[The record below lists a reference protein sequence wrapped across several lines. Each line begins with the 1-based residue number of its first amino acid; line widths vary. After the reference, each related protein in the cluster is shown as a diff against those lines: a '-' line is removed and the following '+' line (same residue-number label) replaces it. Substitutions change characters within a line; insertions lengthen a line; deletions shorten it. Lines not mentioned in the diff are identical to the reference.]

1 MSYVDID
8 LTPMS
13 GETVRQIRTAYGLTT
28 RDMAGLIG
36 VPQSTWSKWEHN
48 YAPGPW
54 AFLLRE
60 FEDEA
65 VEDIAPV
72 DVDPSAVEELVEF
85 HGGRRQMAEA
95 IGVSISTPGKWCHNG
110 CQGMNG
116 WGRILVMLIEIYG
129 LTSAEVAV

>member
-1 MSYVDID
+1 MNHVNID

-13 GETVRQIRTAYGLTT
+13 AETARQLRASYGLTT
-28 RDMAGLIG
+28 RDMAGLVG

-48 YAPGPW
+48 YVPGPW
-54 AFLLRE
+54 AFLFRE

-72 DVDPSAVEELVEF
+72 DVDPSLVEALVDF

-95 IGVSISTPGKWCHNG
+95 IGVNIGTPGRWCKWAWDRQWEMEG
-110 CQGMNG
+110 DP
-116 WGRILVMLIEIYG
+116 
-129 LTSAEVAV
+129 